1 MTYSI
6 IISIFL
12 SIIIITSHLIN
23 VYGQFSNSSV
33 NDQNI
38 NQTELQVA
46 QPNDQNISTKV
57 IKVSS
62 ADFNKL
68 LSTIKESI
76 NSIEDEDYDTAVSEL
91 GLAIIGILNSTG
103 QYQELVRFASS
114 QYVDNVKQQANK
126 NEDE

>member
-76 NSIEDEDYDTAVSEL
+76 NSIEDEDYDTAV
-91 GLAIIGILNSTG
+91 
-103 QYQELVRFASS
+103 
-114 QYVDNVKQQANK
+114 
-126 NEDE
+126 